1 MRVSFV
7 EDTQQSGAEMTMSA
21 ILPSPTISGGGGRSL
36 PPQSHAPTPFGRKS
50 HMMAQARGKLSQWR
64 GRRDHPGGSADEALV
79 ASLYAEHGRVL
90 LGYTTKLT
98 GDRQLAEDV
107 VQETLLRAWR
117 NAARLTE
124 EQGSVRGWLLTVAR
138 NIVTDRVRAR
148 QARPAEVAENPAAP
162 PVVGDH
168 ADDVVNSVLVRH
180 ALQSLSP
187 EHRAVLVSVYYG
199 GKTAVEAGEEL
210 GIPPGTVKSRSYYAL
225 RALRNAIE
233 EAKEVTA

>member
-1 MRVSFV
+1 
-7 EDTQQSGAEMTMSA
+7 
-21 ILPSPTISGGGGRSL
+21 
-36 PPQSHAPTPFGRKS
+36 
-50 HMMAQARGKLSQWR
+50 MMAQARGKLSEWR
-64 GRRDHPGGSADEALV
+64 GRRDRPGGSADEALV
-79 ASLYAEHGRVL
+79 ASLYADHGRML

-107 VQETLLRAWR
+107 VQETLVRAWR

-148 QARPAEVAENPAAP
+148 QARPTEVAENPSAP
-162 PVVGDH
+162 PIIADH
-168 ADDVVNSVLVRH
+168 ADEVVNSVLVRH

-187 EHRAVLVSVYYG
+187 EHRAVLISVYYG
-199 GKTAVEAGEEL
+199 GKTAAEAGEEL
-210 GIPPGTVKSRSYYAL
+210 GIPPGTVKSRAYYAL